1 MSDNSTYVSEL
12 AAALQRLV
20 AELTRATRT
29 SLGNGGVDI
38 TPDQYMVLNV
48 LAGRADLATQVQLA
62 DELGREKTVVLRQ
75 IDSLEQ
81 KGLLERIADSQDRR
95 RRGLVLT
102 DEGRRVH
109 AVAKTIIDQL
119 LAKLAGDLPAEELRG
134 VIKFLDEMRAKTRSL

>member
-1 MSDNSTYVSEL
+1 MNDNSTYISEL
-12 AAALQRLV
+12 GPALLRLV

-29 SLGNGGVDI
+29 FLGNGGVDI
-38 TPDQYMVLNV
+38 TPDQYMVLDL
-48 LAGRADLATQVQLA
+48 LAGRADLVTQVQLA

-119 LAKLAGDLPAEELRG
+119 LARLAGDLSAEELRG
-134 VIKFLDEMRAKTRSL
+134 VIKFLDEMRARTRSL